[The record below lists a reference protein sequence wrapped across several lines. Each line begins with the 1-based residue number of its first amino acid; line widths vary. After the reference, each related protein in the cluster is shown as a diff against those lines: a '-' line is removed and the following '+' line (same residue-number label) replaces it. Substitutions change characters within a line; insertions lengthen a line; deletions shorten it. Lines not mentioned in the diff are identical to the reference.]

1 MNLSVLQPTSRP
13 TYRNE
18 VSFGCQHCAWLSL
31 CGGNYTGTH
40 DCLSYCCGNHEDCTL
55 CCPRANGFQEAFRDS
70 DGLDPYRKWDIKQ
83 TPELDL
89 QSYVPCLQHSSSRAG
104 TLGVQYAAIPTFVL
118 YSHTREGGVKYK
130 GASDLRRKFGLD
142 RHCRVIAS
150 TIGPDAKLENYWRY
164 RHEKGYLL
172 HLARLGLT
180 HIIAPNFS
188 MACDTVRTDH
198 LANRKRSLICA
209 EEFSN
214 AGISVIPYL
223 AAVTE
228 YDWEVWRWFLL
239 EHPEISLVC
248 KEFQTGGANPGRG
261 SWHVQQLLK
270 LERDIGR
277 PLHVVGI
284 AGKRQLPALRAAG
297 RVTIIDSNPF
307 SKTMH
312 RQELVTGN
320 AWVKVSVKNGRPL
333 TKLLS
338 QNIEHYSAMIGD
350 KFATQRS
357 RNGRAVVDSL
367 SVPDSPQRKLGFK
380 STKEPESVSAN
391 LTVSRAAS

>member
-1 MNLSVLQPTSRP
+1 M
-13 TYRNE
+13 
-18 VSFGCQHCAWLSL
+18 
-31 CGGNYTGTH
+31 
-40 DCLSYCCGNHEDCTL
+40 
-55 CCPRANGFQEAFRDS
+55 
-70 DGLDPYRKWDIKQ
+70 
-83 TPELDL
+83 DL

-150 TIGPDAKLENYWRY
+150 TIGADAKLENYWRY

-228 YDWEVWRWFLL
+228 YDWGVWRWFLL
-239 EHPEISLVC
+239 EPRPWVVARPATVEAR
-248 KEFQTGGANPGRG
+248 TGHRPPFACRWYRWEKATASTQGCGRG
-261 SWHVQQLLK
+261 DH
-270 LERDIGR
+270 
-277 PLHVVGI
+277 H
-284 AGKRQLPALRAAG
+284 
-297 RVTIIDSNPF
+297 
-307 SKTMH
+307 
-312 RQELVTGN
+312 
-320 AWVKVSVKNGRPL
+320 
-333 TKLLS
+333 
-338 QNIEHYSAMIGD
+338 
-350 KFATQRS
+350 
-357 RNGRAVVDSL
+357 
-367 SVPDSPQRKLGFK
+367 
-380 STKEPESVSAN
+380 
-391 LTVSRAAS
+391 